1 MGFVGFDSIM
11 FFLHVLHVYT
21 PCLYIMLCFVLW
33 RAYHVYDKISF
44 RCFVCVCVVFFF
56 FFWTPLSTKIVG
68 IIMFFFFFE
77 TSNDYVFSH
86 IAPCMFSC
94 PSLHTFTYDA
104 HTHTPF

>member
-56 FFWTPLSTKIVG
+56 FLDSIEYKDCGDNYV
-68 IIMFFFFFE
+68 FFFF
-77 TSNDYVFSH
+77 
-86 IAPCMFSC
+86 
-94 PSLHTFTYDA
+94 
-104 HTHTPF
+104 